1 MGAGIHDLGVSKVEK
16 KVENEPRLIYLSIWC
31 FGNSY
36 IVGVLDFV
44 GTFYQFQ
51 TDFTD
56 GKGDPI
62 LDILGSMA
70 ER

>member
-1 MGAGIHDLGVSKVEK
+1 MVLWQ
-16 KVENEPRLIYLSIWC
+16 L
-31 FGNSY
+31 

-62 LDILGSMA
+62 LGSMA